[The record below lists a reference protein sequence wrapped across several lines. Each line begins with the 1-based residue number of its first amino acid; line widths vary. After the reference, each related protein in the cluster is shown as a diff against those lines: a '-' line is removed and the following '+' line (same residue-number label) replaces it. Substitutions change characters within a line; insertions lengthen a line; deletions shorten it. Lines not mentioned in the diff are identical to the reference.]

1 MAFFFM
7 LKSFA
12 WQLDSY
18 QAAALTQIGEM
29 NHTIVGKNNLL
40 NDKLHF
46 KLFFTID
53 RVGNILRHDQRFAF
67 IQQENVMGLIIVKN

>member
-1 MAFFFM
+1 MKTIVQDTLSVFCKSYDKKKPLLYRLLPTGTAMAFFFM

-40 NDKLHF
+40 YN
-46 KLFFTID
+46 
-53 RVGNILRHDQRFAF
+53 R
-67 IQQENVMGLIIVKN
+67 